1 MKNSE
6 NPIGIFD
13 SGIGGLTVANAVLK
27 ALPNE
32 HLVYFGDTAHL
43 PYGDKSPETIKR
55 FSSVITDFLL
65 KKDVKLIII
74 ACNSASSVAF
84 EHVQELAAQHQ
95 ITVVNVIDPVVRYIT
110 QNKYQKV
117 GIIGTRATIGSQI
130 FPQKIQLKNSQIQV
144 HSLATPL
151 LAPMIESGFVKGNIS
166 SAVVENYLNDPVLQD
181 IDALVLACTH
191 YPLIKKEIQQYYQNT
206 GRKVEILATNEI
218 VADYVKKV
226 LEANKLVASQSHGEH
241 HFFVSD
247 YTDTFAETTRLFY
260 KEEVDLQYSPIFASD
275 KESSQ

>member
-1 MKNSE
+1 MKTAE

-27 ALPNE
+27 SLPKE
-32 HLVYFGDTAHL
+32 SLIYFGDTAHL

-55 FSSVITDFLL
+55 YSSVITDFLL
-65 KKDVKLIII
+65 QKEVKLIII

-84 EHVQELAAQHQ
+84 EHVQEIASKND

-110 QNKYQKV
+110 QHKYQKV

-130 FPQKIQLKNSQIQV
+130 FPQKIQLKNPQIQV
-144 HSLATPL
+144 SSLATPL
-151 LAPMIESGFVKGNIS
+151 LAPMIESGFIKGNIS
-166 SAVVENYLNDPVLQD
+166 SAVVENYLNDPILQD
-181 IDALVLACTH
+181 IDSLVLACTH
-191 YPLIKKEIQQYYQNT
+191 YPLIKKEISQFYQNA
-206 GRKVEILATNEI
+206 GKKVEILATNEI
-218 VADYVKKV
+218 VAEYVKKV
-226 LEANKLVASQSHGEH
+226 LESNKLVANGHKDDH

-260 KEEVDLQYSPIFASD
+260 KKEVDLQYSPIFAGD
-275 KESSQ
+275 K